1 MMAHARCLP
10 ILTAAVLLAAA
21 PASAQNARDLR
32 DHQTIADSAAVAE
45 LARDLTAAA
54 GTAQERAQA
63 IYEWVA
69 RHIAYDAPSLMAGRT
84 PPQTAE
90 AIYRTGLGLCAGYVA
105 LYQRM
110 ALEVGLPTERIG
122 GYAKGFGYVN
132 GQSTEEENHAWL
144 AVRVEGGWGLV
155 DPTWGAGVVR
165 DGVFEPA
172 FSWDYFLIAPEELLL
187 SHFPE
192 KASWQLVG
200 RRLARRDFER
210 MPAVP
215 RPLIQV
221 GFSAEAIR
229 AALLAGSVRDFP
241 LVGPHGGARVI
252 SAPLAGRVR
261 SDAAVEVELV
271 WVGALEVVLV
281 RGDAWTPL
289 ERDGDRFRGRAGPGP
304 GPVWVLGR
312 TGDATTAYMT
322 LLHYAV
328 E

>member
-1 MMAHARCLP
+1 MLAHARYIPFVAALV
-10 ILTAAVLLAAA
+10 AAV

-32 DHQTIADSAAVAE
+32 DGGTIADSVAVAE
-45 LARDLTAAA
+45 LARAVTATAA
-54 GTAQERAQA
+54 TAQERAQA

-69 RHIAYDAPSLMAGRT
+69 RSVAYDAPSLMAGLT

-90 AIYRTGLGLCAGYVA
+90 AVYRTRLALCAGYVA

-110 ALEVGLPTERIG
+110 AREVGLATERIG
-122 GYAKGFGYVN
+122 GYAKGFGYAN

-155 DPTWGAGVVR
+155 DPTWGSGAVR
-165 DGVFEPA
+165 DGVFEPS
-172 FSWDYFLIAPEELLL
+172 FSWDYFLIAPDELLL

-200 RRLARRDFER
+200 RRLTRREFER

-241 LVGPHGGARVI
+241 VVGPQGGAARVI
-252 SAPLAGRVR
+252 SAPLGGRVR
-261 SDAAVEVELV
+261 ADAAIEVELV
-271 WVGALEVVLV
+271 WAGAREVALV

-289 ERDGDRFRGRAGPGP
+289 ERVGDRFRGRAGPGP
-304 GPVWVLGR
+304 GPVWVVGL
-312 TGDATTAYMT
+312 TGEAGAYTT